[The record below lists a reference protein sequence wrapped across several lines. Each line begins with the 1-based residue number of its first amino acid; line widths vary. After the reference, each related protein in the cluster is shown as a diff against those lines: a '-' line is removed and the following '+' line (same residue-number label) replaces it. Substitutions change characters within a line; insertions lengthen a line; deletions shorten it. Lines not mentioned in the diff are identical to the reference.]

1 MEDYY
6 KILGLAN
13 NARSTDIINNYNL
26 KLLEYKCLPFLTDK
40 DKQNIKN
47 IKKAF
52 FILSN
57 DEYKKTYDNSLK
69 IQNKPTI
76 NAISNDFDSYS
87 AWDNNST
94 LLQNNNTFEK
104 QNLPNE
110 NKKQLFNHS
119 YISDRIFSLNV
130 STVNTTNTTN
140 NKLSNNSSNS
150 SNSSNS
156 NNIKIKY

>member
-6 KILGLAN
+6 KILGLVN
-13 NARSTDIINNYNL
+13 NATSVDISNNYNL

-76 NAISNDFDSYS
+76 NAISSDFDSYS
-87 AWDNNST
+87 TWDNNST

-119 YISDRIFSLNV
+119 YISDRIFSLNI
-130 STVNTTNTTN
+130 STVNSTNNTNN
-140 NKLSNNSSNS
+140 NKL
-150 SNSSNS
+150 SSNS